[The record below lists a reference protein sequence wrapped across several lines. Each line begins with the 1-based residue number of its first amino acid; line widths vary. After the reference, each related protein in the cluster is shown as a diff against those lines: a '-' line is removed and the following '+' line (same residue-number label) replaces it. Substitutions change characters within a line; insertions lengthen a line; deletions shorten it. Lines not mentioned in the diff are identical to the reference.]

1 MAHRLF
7 SVEEAN
13 ALLPILRPLLAQ
25 ALEARRRVIAAEPD
39 LWPVLEKA
47 MGNGGSKKAGAVLAD
62 FETIQQNVKAIQSMG
77 IEVKDINTG
86 LIDFPA
92 VRDGREVCL
101 CWRYDEP
108 DVAHWH
114 DTDAGFAGRQRL

>member
-108 DVAHWH
+108 NVAHWH

>member
-62 FETIQQNVKAIQSMG
+62 FETIQHNVKAIQSMG

-108 DVAHWH
+108 NVAHWH